1 MPRAQDTQTQVTHVL
16 LRCIIAAL
24 VVIAKEISR
33 AHIKLLRCRTSLILL
48 ALRRHR
54 QYLHAT
60 WHTHTHTHTCG
71 NASASVSPAHWV
83 SFSADGEL
91 PALMRR
97 SRKKEASFTGRRA
110 NTAAFLATLA
120 PRQ

>member
-1 MPRAQDTQTQVTHVL
+1 ML

-24 VVIAKEISR
+24 VVVAKEISR
-33 AHIKLLRCRTSLILL
+33 AHIKLLRCRISLILL
-48 ALRRHR
+48 ALRVVNVNITMPRG
-54 QYLHAT
+54 
-60 WHTHTHTHTCG
+60 THTWG
-71 NASASVSPAHWV
+71 NASASVSPANWV